1 MEGQFLQKW
10 QSETAQMRKTLNEE
24 ISLRNMREQEL
35 RGKETILEELQKT
48 LDQEKRERMRLEE
61 ESVVVKNACK
71 ELEERLCKQVA
82 QMRQVLDNKLF
93 LSVVNKGNR
102 LREKEIVLND
112 LKKKVEEEKQ
122 ARRRVE
128 EELNQGKITCKELEE
143 RLGTELKKM
152 QRNLENE
159 LGLRSTREQELKEM
173 EMSLDALQ
181 EELSEGKLTIS
192 RVEEELRQSRK
203 DCIKIER
210 KFENEREQM
219 QRTLEKEICLHN
231 KTEQQLQE
239 KETNLVALA
248 KMLGDVRLTR
258 TTLENRLIQERADR
272 IEERERLEK
281 ELAETERTL
290 NIEKRLH
297 DTQKSRL
304 KEKETIVDDLQQ
316 RLSEAV
322 RTRLRMEE
330 ELSQV
335 RSSRNLLEERM
346 ENELE
351 QIRQE
356 LSDKEAIINEQRTAT
371 EAQRRAFEEDLN
383 IRRNQIETKET
394 ALRDLRRLLEEERQ
408 QKTDWEE
415 RFRNLQ
421 LELEEE
427 RDRRASTGR
436 ELNTAHQT
444 RDWTIQRDE
453 VVLSK
458 SVLGKGAWGEVRKG
472 TFRSCQ
478 VAVKKIHDLIL
489 SDHNRRLFER
499 EMTIA
504 SCCRHPNLLQFIG
517 ATNDDGNPLF
527 VTELLDSNLR
537 KVLSQRA
544 LNLQEIVSLALDV
557 AKGLNYLHLNRP
569 LPIIHRDISS
579 ANVLLWRRDECWRA
593 KLSDYGSA
601 NFMRQCMTE
610 NPGASIYSAPEAHT
624 TQQSPKVKKKCAI

>member
-1 MEGQFLQKW
+1 M
-10 QSETAQMRKTLNEE
+10 
-24 ISLRNMREQEL
+24 
-35 RGKETILEELQKT
+35 
-48 LDQEKRERMRLEE
+48 
-61 ESVVVKNACK
+61 VVKNACK

-102 LREKEIVLND
+102 LREKEIVLNE
-112 LKKKVEEEKQ
+112 LKKTIEEEKQ

-128 EELNQGKITCKELEE
+128 GELNQTKITCRELEE

-152 QRNLENE
+152 QQNLENE
-159 LGLRSTREQELKEM
+159 IGLRSTTEQELKEM
-173 EMSLDALQ
+173 ETSLDALR
-181 EELSEGKLTIS
+181 EELSEGKLAIS
-192 RVEEELRQSRK
+192 RVEEDLRQSRN

-210 KFENEREQM
+210 KLENEREQM
-219 QRTLEKEICLHN
+219 QRTLEKEICLHS

-239 KETNLVALA
+239 KETNLVALE
-248 KMLGDVRLTR
+248 KMLGDERLTR
-258 TTLENRLIQERADR
+258 TALEKQLIQDRADR
-272 IEERERLEK
+272 IEARERLGK
-281 ELAETERTL
+281 EIAETERTL
-290 NIEKRLH
+290 NIKKRLH

-304 KEKETIVDDLQQ
+304 KEKETMVDDIQQ

-351 QIRQE
+351 QIREE
-356 LSDKEAIINEQRTAT
+356 LSDKEAIINEQRTTT

-383 IRRNQIETKET
+383 LRRNQIETKET
-394 ALRDLRRLLEEERQ
+394 ALRDLRRQLEEERQ
-408 QKTDWEE
+408 QKTDLEE

-421 LELEEE
+421 LEMEEE
-427 RDRRASTGR
+427 RDRRASTGG

-444 RDWTIQRDE
+444 SDWIIQREE

-504 SCCRHPNLLQFIG
+504 
-517 ATNDDGNPLF
+517 
-527 VTELLDSNLR
+527 
-537 KVLSQRA
+537 
-544 LNLQEIVSLALDV
+544 
-557 AKGLNYLHLNRP
+557 
-569 LPIIHRDISS
+569 
-579 ANVLLWRRDECWRA
+579 
-593 KLSDYGSA
+593 
-601 NFMRQCMTE
+601 
-610 NPGASIYSAPEAHT
+610 
-624 TQQSPKVKKKCAI
+624 